1 MREHV
6 ETLGDGKSL
15 ALMDIALAVA
25 RRQVQLARQRLAA
38 DQNRPNSIVCEE
50 LGELLITLVPRLLD
64 LGYKGEE
71 LLASQEAA
79 DILGQLV
86 KARPDFLPGQ
96 SGSQPRSLNNLGIAF
111 ANLDHRE
118 EVLAASQGALGIRRQ
133 LAKSQPGALLRELAT
148 SLSNTRSFT
157 LKTCSLGGGTRGEPG
172 GCGLAAT
179 IGRAAAK

>member
-1 MREHV
+1 VREHV

-25 RRQVQLARQRLAA
+25 RRRVQLARQRLAA
-38 DQNRPNSIVCEE
+38 DQNRPDSIVCEE

-86 KARPDFLPGQ
+86 KARPDSSPANLA
-96 SGSQPRSLNNLGIAF
+96 RSL
-111 ANLDHRE
+111 
-118 EVLAASQGALGIRRQ
+118 AA
-133 LAKSQPGALLRELAT
+133 
-148 SLSNTRSFT
+148 
-157 LKTCSLGGGTRGEPG
+157 
-172 GCGLAAT
+172 
-179 IGRAAAK
+179 